1 MKRRQF
7 LRVCATAGITTL
19 ATSVSSPMLEA
30 AEPTRKAA
38 RVGFIY
44 SGSPDSVT
52 RGVPAFWKRLNQ
64 LGWVEGRNLTV
75 EARWA
80 EGHVDRLPALARE
93 IVSRK
98 VDVIVTYTTPG
109 AAAAKDATTTIPI
122 VCSSMGDPVGTG
134 LVSSLARP
142 GGNLTGLSSEI
153 AEDMS
158 GKWLELLREIVPRLS
173 EVAVISNPD
182 SLFARKIAEHLK
194 GAAPKLALR
203 LRFIDVRNTAALDRA
218 LRQMRP
224 DAQAILVVPDPLTIH
239 RRKQIANIAARR
251 RLPDLYGLLDLMDA
265 GGLMAYGSDQTVQ
278 WERAAVYVDKVLR
291 GANPAD
297 LPIEQPTQ
305 IGLVVNLKTARTL
318 GLTIPESILL
328 RADQIIR

>member
-1 MKRRQF
+1 MDRRRF
-7 LRVCATAGITTL
+7 LCVCATAAVGPLTTAL
-19 ATSVSSPMLEA
+19 PGSMSA
-30 AEPTRKAA
+30 AVEPASKHA

-44 SGSPDSVT
+44 SGSQDSVT
-52 RGVPAFWKRLNQ
+52 RGVPAFWERLSQ

-80 EGHVDRLPALARE
+80 EGQIDRFPALTRQ

-122 VCSSMGDPVGTG
+122 VCSSIGDPVGTG

-153 AEDMS
+153 AQDMS
-158 GKWLELLREIVPRLS
+158 GKWLELLHEVVPRLS
-173 EVAVISNPD
+173 ELAVITNPD
-182 SLFARKIAEHLK
+182 SLFARKIAAQLK
-194 GAAPKLALR
+194 VAAPKLAVR
-203 LRFIDVRNTAALDRA
+203 VRFIDVRDTAALDRA
-218 LRQMRP
+218 LGQTKP
-224 DAQAILVVPDPLTIH
+224 PVQAILVVPDPLTIH
-239 RRKQIANIAARR
+239 RRKHIATIAARR

-265 GGLMAYGSDQTVQ
+265 GGLMAYGSDQTAQ
-278 WERAAVYVDKVLR
+278 WERAAVYVDKILR
-291 GANPAD
+291 GANPKE

-305 IGLVVNLKTARTL
+305 LGLVVNLKTAQTL
-318 GLTIPESILL
+318 GLTLPESILI
-328 RADQIIR
+328 RADQVIL